1 MVRDVGIARWRLRSQ
16 HLVEPHLA
24 TTVDVVGAL
33 LAVQAENPSQSAWA
47 VAARTAEPDRAD
59 LARCSRRHGGAHARV
74 APDLALRPHHDI
86 GWLTEL
92 TAPRVRLSTQ
102 QQLRVVHGMDDRAI
116 DTVSTAVL
124 DALESSHLTRV
135 ELAGVLADTGHELTG
150 QALMILLAELEL
162 QALVCSGRPAGGR
175 HPHLRPVRRPGPV
188 PRQLDHD
195 EALAELALRYF
206 TGHGPAT
213 ERDLS
218 YWATLRLGDVRA
230 GLAQVSDQLASFEH
244 DGRTF
249 WHAPADGPTAPGSP
263 TGHLLQILDETY
275 RGYQDSRWV
284 LWTRSTRPPNGTA
297 STACSSSTGSPGCG
311 GRSISL
317 KDVVDG
323 GDQRTPGPPRSER
336 GRCRDDVQRPPQPDH
351 AATSPTRSGTIRSCT
366 PHSNAVGTVTTRRP
380 VSATALGVPRD
391 QPPHGALRL
400 RRRTHVNV

>member
-1 MVRDVGIARWRLRSQ
+1 MFDLDIARWRLRSQ

-59 LARCSRRHGGAHARV
+59 LARLLEDGTVVRTHV
-74 APDLALRPHHDI
+74 LRPTWHYVLTHDI

-188 PRQLDHD
+188 P
-195 EALAELALRYF
+195 
-206 TGHGPAT
+206 AT
-213 ERDLS
+213 ARPRRG
-218 YWATLRLGDVRA
+218 TRRA
-230 GLAQVSDQLASFEH
+230 GAA
-244 DGRTF
+244 
-249 WHAPADGPTAPGSP
+249 
-263 TGHLLQILDETY
+263 LLH
-275 RGYQDSRWV
+275 R
-284 LWTRSTRPPNGTA
+284 TRP
-297 STACSSSTGSPGCG
+297 
-311 GRSISL
+311 R
-317 KDVVDG
+317 
-323 GDQRTPGPPRSER
+323 
-336 GRCRDDVQRPPQPDH
+336 H
-351 AATSPTRSGTIRSCT
+351 
-366 PHSNAVGTVTTRRP
+366 
-380 VSATALGVPRD
+380 
-391 QPPHGALRL
+391 
-400 RRRTHVNV
+400 